1 MQHHKLSSAYNVVV
15 IALAST
21 YSVTFSTPTRDFT
34 QIPLCGSKRVMACSI
49 KGDVKK
55 ILLLRPEGGDFRD
68 IQPLSVVEDAGL
80 VSCPWIGFALF
91 HLSSCIFD

>member
-1 MQHHKLSSAYNVVV
+1 
-15 IALAST
+15 
-21 YSVTFSTPTRDFT
+21 
-34 QIPLCGSKRVMACSI
+34 MACSI
-49 KGDVKK
+49 KGDVKR

>member
-1 MQHHKLSSAYNVVV
+1 MLDPGVLSE
-15 IALAST
+15 
-21 YSVTFSTPTRDFT
+21 
-34 QIPLCGSKRVMACSI
+34 MACSI
-49 KGDVKK
+49 KGDVKR

>member
-1 MQHHKLSSAYNVVV
+1 MLKYVSARMLQSPDY
-15 IALAST
+15 
-21 YSVTFSTPTRDFT
+21 T
-34 QIPLCGSKRVMACSI
+34 QNPLCRSKRVMAWSI

-68 IQPLSVVEDAGL
+68 IQPLSVGEDAGL

-91 HLSSCIFD
+91 RLSSCIFD

>member
-1 MQHHKLSSAYNVVV
+1 MARPSS
-15 IALAST
+15 IALIASISGEQT
-21 YSVTFSTPTRDFT
+21 A
-34 QIPLCGSKRVMACSI
+34 QACEMAWSI
-49 KGDVKK
+49 KGDVKR

>member
-1 MQHHKLSSAYNVVV
+1 
-15 IALAST
+15 
-21 YSVTFSTPTRDFT
+21 
-34 QIPLCGSKRVMACSI
+34 MAWSI
-49 KGDVKK
+49 KGDVKR